1 VSRAAAPALPRWIYR
16 VAGIYGLLVMLP
28 QYFLESKIGRDAPP
42 AITHPEYF
50 YGFIGVTV
58 AWQVAFLVISADPAR
73 FRPLM
78 PVTWLEKLAFGPA
91 VLILGAQGRVDAQV
105 MCFGALD
112 LLLGAL
118 FVLAWLKTPRAPAQP
133 GETS

>member
-1 VSRAAAPALPRWIYR
+1 MSRAASPALPKWIYR

-28 QYFLESKIGRDAPP
+28 QYFLESRIGRDDPP

-58 AWQVAFLVISADPAR
+58 AWQVAFLVISADPVR

-78 PVTWLEKLAFGPA
+78 PVTWLEKLGFGPA
-91 VLILGAQGRVDAQV
+91 VLILGALGRAGSQV
-105 MCFGALD
+105 MFFGTLD
-112 LLLGAL
+112 MLLGVL
-118 FVLAWLKTPRAPAQP
+118 FVLAWLQTPRAPGQP
-133 GETS
+133 GETR